1 MKKLK
6 NLQFLVSLLI
16 TGTIFAGSLSGNIKF
31 DSKKVKKLANKKA
44 KQQICGKGKSPIPYE
59 SVKVDEKGN
68 FQNVIVWLKTD
79 KKVEAPKEP
88 VVIDQVGCRYTPH
101 VFSLV
106 KGQELR
112 IKNSDKE
119 MHNVNSQSS
128 VNPFNA
134 GQPAGTPDIVKTW
147 SKTEDPFKI
156 KCDVHGWMSA
166 YGIVLDHTFVAI
178 SDSEGNYKIDN
189 IPPGEYE
196 VIAWQEKFG
205 NKGRISNKV
214 LIGDK
219 DTKLDITFKK

>member
-1 MKKLK
+1 MK
-6 NLQFLVSLLI
+6 NLKILNLLI
-16 TGTIFAGSLSGNIKF
+16 SCLFIGAIFAGSLSGNIKF

-44 KQQICGKGKSPIPYE
+44 KEQICGNGKSPIPYE

-79 KKVEAPKEP
+79 KKVDVPKDP
-88 VVIDQVGCRYTPH
+88 VILDQVGCRYSPH

-134 GQPAGTPDIVKTW
+134 GQPAGTPDLVKIW
-147 SKTEDPFKI
+147 NKTEEPFKI
-156 KCDVHGWMSA
+156 KCDVHGWMSS
-166 YGIVLDHTFVAI
+166 YGIVLNHSYVAI
-178 SDSEGNYKIDN
+178 SDNAGNYKIEN

-205 NKGRISNKV
+205 NKGKISNKV
-214 LIGDK
+214 TITDK

>member
-1 MKKLK
+1 MKKIK
-6 NLQFLVSLLI
+6 NLQILVPFLLV
-16 TGTIFAGSLSGNIKF
+16 GAIFAGSLSGNIKF

-59 SVKVDEKGN
+59 SVRVDEKGN

-79 KKVEAPKEP
+79 KKVEVPKEP
-88 VVIDQVGCRYTPH
+88 VVIDQVGCKYTPH

-147 SKTEDPFKI
+147 TKTEDPFKI

-166 YGIVLDHTFVAI
+166 YGIVLDHAFVAI
-178 SDSEGNYKIDN
+178 SDSKGNYKIDN

-196 VIAWQEKFG
+196 VVAWQEKFG

>member
-1 MKKLK
+1 MKTLK
-6 NLQFLVSLLI
+6 TLHFLIPFLF
-16 TGTIFAGSLSGNIKF
+16 TGVILAGSLTGNIKF
-31 DSKKVKKLANKKA
+31 DSKKIKKFANKKA

-59 SVKVDEKGN
+59 SLRVDEKGN

-79 KKVEAPKEP
+79 KKVKAPKDP
-88 VVIDQVGCRYTPH
+88 VILDQIGCRYTPH

-119 MHNVNSQSS
+119 MHNVNSQSK

-134 GQPAGTPDIVKTW
+134 GQPAGTPDLVKTW
-147 SKTEDPFKI
+147 TKTEEPFKI

-166 YGIVLDHTFVAI
+166 YGIVLDHPYVSI
-178 SDSEGNYKIDN
+178 SDSEGNYKIEN

-205 NKGRISNKV
+205 DKGKISNKV
-214 LIGDK
+214 TITDK